1 MPIVFEH
8 ITRSPEERAFRA
20 RIAAR
25 ERALLA
31 EAAAVRAARQAAAGG
46 ERRRVIVAPHGDGA
60 GHGRTPASGA
70 RVVAPLPAAPS
81 LFRALRP
88 GDRIVTPPSLT
99 TALPT
104 STTPTPRTIPH
115 EHEPE
120 IVAAVLARRAV
131 AVDRMARWNR
141 GDPGAR
147 PSAAAPVASAPA
159 AHATHPAA
167 PLPVA
172 EIFASRQRTIA
183 ASRPWAARKES

>member
-1 MPIVFEH
+1 
-8 ITRSPEERAFRA
+8 ITRSPEERALRA
-20 RIAAR
+20 RLAAGCAAL
-25 ERALLA
+25 RAEA
-31 EAAAVRAARQAAAGG
+31 EAARHVRAAG
-46 ERRRVIVAPHGDGA
+46 ERRRIVAPHGDGA

-172 EIFASRQRTIA
+172 EIFARRQRTIA
-183 ASRPWAARKES
+183 AARP